1 MPRRLAA
8 FLALLAPLAA
18 SADDPAV
25 PAPALSA
32 SALPA
37 QVDDA
42 GILLHVDLASFRLEA
57 FDLDTAAIGPIL
69 RVSVGSPSNP
79 TPTGEFRP
87 IRLVANPSWTPGPV
101 ARSSGARP
109 HAPSGESP
117 LGLGKLPLEFGAI
130 QIHAGAHPLQLGK
143 PMSLGC
149 VSVDDA
155 SWLRL
160 IAWLEERESLQSWR
174 RRANG
179 EIETGFRRPVR
190 VVVGSVAHD
199 SVSRLELP

>member
-8 FLALLAPLAA
+8 FLALLAPLCA
-18 SADDPAV
+18 SAGDPV
-25 PAPALSA
+25 LAPSDLSP
-32 SALPA
+32 SE
-37 QVDDA
+37 DDA
-42 GILLHVDLASFRLEA
+42 GILLRVDLGSFRLEA
-57 FDLDTAAIGPIL
+57 LDLDTASIGPSL
-69 RVSVGSPSNP
+69 RVSVGSPAYP

-87 IRLVANPSWTPGPV
+87 VRLVANPSWTPGPV
-101 ARSSGARP
+101 ARSFGARP
-109 HAPSGESP
+109 HAPSNESP
-117 LGLGKLPLEFGAI
+117 LGMGKLPLEFGAI

-160 IAWLEERESLQSWR
+160 VEWLEERESLHAWR

-179 EIETGFRRPVR
+179 ETETGFRRPIR
-190 VVVGSVAHD
+190 VVV
-199 SVSRLELP
+199 R

>member
-8 FLALLAPLAA
+8 FLVLLAPLLAR
-18 SADDPAV
+18 ADDS
-25 PAPALSA
+25 APAT
-32 SALPA
+32 SALPTPE
-37 QVDDA
+37 DDA

-57 FDLDTAAIGPIL
+57 LDLDTAAIGPSL
-69 RVSVGSPSNP
+69 RVSVGSPSYP

-87 IRLVANPSWTPGPV
+87 VRLVANPSWTPGPV
-101 ARSSGARP
+101 ARSFGARP
-109 HAPSGESP
+109 HPPSSESP

-160 IAWLEERESLQSWR
+160 IAWLEERESLHAWR

-179 EIETGFRRPVR
+179 ETETGFRRPIR
-190 VVVGSVAHD
+190 VVV
-199 SVSRLELP
+199 R